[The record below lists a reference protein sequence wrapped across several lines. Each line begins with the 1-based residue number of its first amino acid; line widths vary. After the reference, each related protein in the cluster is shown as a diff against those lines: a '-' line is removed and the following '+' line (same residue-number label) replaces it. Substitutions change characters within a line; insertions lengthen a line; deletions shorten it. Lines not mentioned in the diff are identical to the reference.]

1 MTILA
6 IDQGTTSTR
15 ALAVGTDGG
24 ATIARVTRHKQFY
37 PQPGWVEH
45 DPEELIRNLEISL
58 DAVEGVA
65 AVGIDNQGES
75 CLAWHAD
82 TREPVTNVIVWQDN
96 RTGSEVEAL
105 KRDGAEAEVMGR
117 CGLPLDSYFSASKLA
132 WIVDHVPE
140 ARRLLKRG
148 RLRLGT
154 TDAFFLDRLAGECV
168 TDITT
173 ASRTSLMN
181 LATGQWDEELCRLF
195 GVPMEALPRIV
206 PTTGNL
212 GEVASR
218 GRPVPVTASVVDQQ
232 ASLYGHGCRRV
243 GDAKITFGTGAFA
256 LVVTGERAMRSPDR
270 GLLPTVAWQY
280 DGGTPEYALDG
291 GVYCAGSAIE
301 WAGGLGLF
309 ADHASLNRFARPAA
323 VDRDLL
329 FVPALSGLGCPHWD
343 RRAAGLWIGLS
354 LDTDPRDMMQSLLE
368 GIALRTAEVIRAMSS
383 LTEIGDEVS
392 VDGGVS
398 VNPYFCQF
406 LADALGKC
414 VAVKTFPEITAIGTA
429 QLAGAGNVRY
439 GNGTTPVRRYLP
451 GTNRQSRES
460 RAARF
465 AEAVSRSGQWRKPPA
480 GV

>member
-15 ALAVGTDGG
+15 ALAVDTDGH
-24 ATIARVTRHKQFY
+24 AAIASVTRHRQLY
-37 PQPGWVEH
+37 PEPGWVEH
-45 DPEELIRNLEISL
+45 DPAELVRNLETSL

-96 RTGSEVEAL
+96 RTGSEVERL
-105 KRDGAEAEVMGR
+105 KRDGAGTEVMER

-140 ARRLLKRG
+140 ARRLLKQG
-148 RLRLGT
+148 KLRLGT
-154 TDAFFLDRLAGECV
+154 TDAFFLDRLAGACV

-181 LATGQWDEELCRLF
+181 LATGRWDEELCRLF

-206 PTTGNL
+206 PTTGHL
-212 GEVASR
+212 GEVTSR
-218 GRPVPVTASVVDQQ
+218 GRTVPVTASVVDQQ
-232 ASLYGHGCRRV
+232 ASLYGHGCRRA

-256 LVVTGERAMRSPDR
+256 LLVTGKRALRSPDQ

-291 GVYCAGSAIE
+291 GVYCAGSAID
-301 WAGGLGLF
+301 WARGLGLF
-309 ADHASLNRFARPAA
+309 TDHASLDGFDRPAA
-323 VDRDLL
+323 IDRDLV

-354 LDTDPRDMMQSLLE
+354 LDTDPRDMMQALLE
-368 GIALRTAEVIRAMSS
+368 GIALRAAEVIRAMSA
-383 LTEIGDEVS
+383 LTEIGDEIS

-406 LADALGKC
+406 LSDVLGMC
-414 VAVKTFPEITAIGTA
+414 VSVKTFPEITAIGTA
-429 QLAGAGNVRY
+429 QLAGAGDIRF
-439 GNGTTPVRRYLP
+439 GDGAAPVQRILP
-451 GTNRQSRES
+451 RTNLQDRES
-460 RAARF
+460 RVARF
-465 AEAVSRSGQWRKPPA
+465 SEAVSRSGQWRMSPT
-480 GV
+480 GG

>member
-1 MTILA
+1 M
-6 IDQGTTSTR
+6 
-15 ALAVGTDGG
+15 
-24 ATIARVTRHKQFY
+24 
-37 PQPGWVEH
+37 EH
-45 DPEELIRNLEISL
+45 DPAELVRNLEASL

-96 RTGSEVEAL
+96 RTGSEVERL
-105 KRDGAEAEVMGR
+105 KRDGAGTEVMER

-140 ARRLLKRG
+140 ARRLLNQGK
-148 RLRLGT
+148 LRLGT

-195 GVPMEALPRIV
+195 GVPMEALPGIV
-206 PTTGNL
+206 PTTGHL

-218 GRPVPVTASVVDQQ
+218 GRTVPVTASVVDQQ
-232 ASLYGHGCRRV
+232 ASLYGHGCRRA

-256 LVVTGERAMRSPDR
+256 LLVTGERALRSPDQ

-291 GVYCAGSAIE
+291 GVYCAGSAID
-301 WAGGLGLF
+301 WARGLGLF
-309 ADHASLNRFARPAA
+309 TDHASLDRFDRPAA
-323 VDRDLL
+323 IDRDLL

-368 GIALRTAEVIRAMSS
+368 GIALRAAEVIRAMSS
-383 LTEIGDEVS
+383 LTEIGDEIS

-406 LADALGKC
+406 LSDVLGMC
-414 VAVKTFPEITAIGTA
+414 VSVKTFPEITAIGTA
-429 QLAGAGNVRY
+429 QLAGADDIRFGD
-439 GNGTTPVRRYLP
+439 GAAPVQRILP
-451 GTNRQSRES
+451 RTSRQSRES

-465 AEAVSRSGQWRKPPA
+465 SEAVSRSGQWRMSPTGA
-480 GV
+480 

>member
-15 ALAVGTDGG
+15 ALAVDTDGH
-24 ATIARVTRHKQFY
+24 ATIASVTRHEQFY
-37 PQPGWVEH
+37 PEPGRVEH
-45 DPEELIRNLEISL
+45 DPAELVRNLETSL
-58 DAVEGVA
+58 DAVEGVT

-96 RTGSEVEAL
+96 RTGSEVERL
-105 KRDGAEAEVMGR
+105 KRDGAGTEVMER

-148 RLRLGT
+148 KLRLGT
-154 TDAFFLDRLAGECV
+154 TDAFFLDCLAGECV

-181 LATGQWDEELCRLF
+181 LATGRWDEELCRLF
-195 GVPMEALPRIV
+195 RVPMEALPRIV
-206 PTTGNL
+206 PTTGHL
-212 GEVASR
+212 GEMTSR
-218 GRPVPVTASVVDQQ
+218 GRTVPVTASVVDQQ
-232 ASLYGHGCRRV
+232 ASLYGHGCRRA

-256 LVVTGERAMRSPDR
+256 LLVTGERALRSPDQ
-270 GLLPTVAWQY
+270 GLLPTVAWQH

-291 GVYCAGSAIE
+291 GVYCAGSAID
-301 WAGGLGLF
+301 WARGLGLF
-309 ADHASLNRFARPAA
+309 TDHASLDGFDAPAA
-323 VDRDLL
+323 IDRDLV

-354 LDTDPRDMMQSLLE
+354 LDTAPRDMMQSLLE
-368 GIALRTAEVIRAMSS
+368 GIALRAAEVIRAMSA
-383 LTEIGDEVS
+383 LTGIGDEIS

-398 VNPYFCQF
+398 VNPYFRQF
-406 LADALGKC
+406 LSDVLGMC
-414 VAVKTFPEITAIGTA
+414 ISVKTFPEITAIGTA
-429 QLAGAGNVRY
+429 QLAGAGDIRF
-439 GNGTTPVRRYLP
+439 GDGATPVRRILP
-451 GTNRQSRES
+451 RANRQDRES

-465 AEAVSRSGQWRKPPA
+465 SEAVSRSGQWRMSPT
-480 GV
+480 GG

>member
-15 ALAVGTDGG
+15 ALAVGTDGH
-24 ATIARVTRHKQFY
+24 AAIASVTRHKQLY
-37 PQPGWVEH
+37 PEPGRVEH
-45 DPEELIRNLEISL
+45 DPAELVRNLETSL
-58 DAVEGVA
+58 DAVESVA

-96 RTGSEVEAL
+96 RTGSEVERL
-105 KRDGAEAEVMGR
+105 KRDGAATEVMER

-140 ARRLLKRG
+140 ARRLLKQG
-148 RLRLGT
+148 KLRLGT
-154 TDAFFLDRLAGECV
+154 TDAFFLDCLAGECI

-212 GEVASR
+212 GEVTSR
-218 GRPVPVTASVVDQQ
+218 GRTVPVTASVVDQQ
-232 ASLYGHGCRRV
+232 ASLYGHGCRRA

-256 LVVTGERAMRSPDR
+256 LLVTGERALRSPDQ

-280 DGGTPEYALDG
+280 DGDPPEYALDG
-291 GVYCAGSAIE
+291 GVYCAGSAID
-301 WAGGLGLF
+301 WARGLGLF
-309 ADHASLNRFARPAA
+309 TDHASLDGFDRPAA
-323 VDRDLL
+323 IDRDLL

-368 GIALRTAEVIRAMSS
+368 GIALRAAEVIRAMSS
-383 LTEIGDEVS
+383 LTGIGDEIS
-392 VDGGVS
+392 IDGGVS
-398 VNPYFCQF
+398 VNPYFRQF
-406 LADALGKC
+406 LSDVLGMC
-414 VAVKTFPEITAIGTA
+414 VSVKTFPEITAIGTA
-429 QLAGAGNVRY
+429 QLAGADDIRFGDGV
-439 GNGTTPVRRYLP
+439 TPVQRILPRTDRR
-451 GTNRQSRES
+451 SRES

-465 AEAVSRSGQWRKPPA
+465 SEAVSRAGQWRMSST

>member
-1 MTILA
+1 M
-6 IDQGTTSTR
+6 
-15 ALAVGTDGG
+15 
-24 ATIARVTRHKQFY
+24 
-37 PQPGWVEH
+37 EH
-45 DPEELIRNLEISL
+45 DPRELIRNLEISL
-58 DAVEGVA
+58 DAVEDVA

-96 RTGSEVEAL
+96 RSGPEVERM
-105 KRDGAEAEVMGR
+105 KREGAETEVMER

-140 ARRLLKRG
+140 ARRLLKQG

-154 TDAFFLDRLAGECV
+154 TDAFFLDRLAGECI

-181 LATGQWDEELCRLF
+181 LATGRWDEELCRLF

-206 PTTGNL
+206 PTTGHL
-212 GEVASR
+212 GDVASR
-218 GRPVPVTASVVDQQ
+218 GRTVPVTASVVDQQ
-232 ASLYGHGCRRV
+232 ASLYGHGCRRS

-256 LVVTGERAMRSPDR
+256 LLVTGEGALRSPDR
-270 GLLPTVAWQY
+270 GLLPTVAWQHE
-280 DGGTPEYALDG
+280 GGTPQYALDG

-301 WAGGLGLF
+301 WARGLGLF
-309 ADHASLNRFARPAA
+309 TDHASLNRFARQAA

-329 FVPALSGLGCPHWD
+329 FVPALSGLACPHWD

-368 GIALRTAEVIRAMSS
+368 GIAFRAAEVIRAMSS
-383 LTEIGDEVS
+383 LAEIGDEVS

-398 VNPYFCQF
+398 VNPYFCHF
-406 LADALGKC
+406 LSDVLGKC

-429 QLAGAGNVRY
+429 RLAGAGSIRC
-439 GNGTTPVRRYLP
+439 GDGAAPVQRYLP
-451 GTNRQSRES
+451 GTDRQSREI

-465 AEAVSRSGQWRKPPA
+465 SEAVSRSGQWRRGGENARATMPA
-480 GV
+480 GCSGPS

>member
-15 ALAVGTDGG
+15 ALAVGADGH
-24 ATIARVTRHKQFY
+24 AAIASVTRHRQLY
-37 PQPGWVEH
+37 PEPGRVEH
-45 DPEELIRNLEISL
+45 DPAELVRNLETSL

-96 RTGSEVEAL
+96 RTGSEVERL
-105 KRDGAEAEVMGR
+105 KRDGAATEVMER

-140 ARRLLKRG
+140 ARRLLKQG
-148 RLRLGT
+148 KLRLGT
-154 TDAFFLDRLAGECV
+154 TDAFFLDCLAGECI

-195 GVPMEALPRIV
+195 GVPMEALPGIV

-212 GEVASR
+212 GEVTSR
-218 GRPVPVTASVVDQQ
+218 GRTVPVTASVVDQQ
-232 ASLYGHGCRRV
+232 ASLYGHGCRRA

-256 LVVTGERAMRSPDR
+256 LLVTGERALRSPDQ
-270 GLLPTVAWQY
+270 GLLPTVAWQH
-280 DGGTPEYALDG
+280 DGDPPEYALDG
-291 GVYCAGSAIE
+291 GVYCAGSAID
-301 WAGGLGLF
+301 WARGLGLF
-309 ADHASLNRFARPAA
+309 TDHASLDGFDRPAA
-323 VDRDLL
+323 IDRDLL
-329 FVPALSGLGCPHWD
+329 FVPALSGHGCPHWA

-368 GIALRTAEVIRAMSS
+368 GIALRAAEVIRAMSS
-383 LTEIGDEVS
+383 LTGIGDEIS

-398 VNPYFCQF
+398 VNPYFRQF
-406 LADALGKC
+406 LSDVLGMC
-414 VAVKTFPEITAIGTA
+414 VSVKTFPEITAIGTA
-429 QLAGAGNVRY
+429 QLAGAGDIRFGDGV
-439 GNGTTPVRRYLP
+439 TPVRRILP
-451 GTNRQSRES
+451 RTDRRSRER

-465 AEAVSRSGQWRKPPA
+465 SEAVSRAGQWRMSST